1 MFKRNGTGENSANLP
16 LSLCPSLL
24 THPHLIYFFR
34 LLHQCPYF
42 HPFSICPFR
51 FLILPSSFP
60 SPNRISTK
68 SSCVLCKSAVNYPSS
83 ETGRSS
89 AV

>member
-42 HPFSICPFR
+42 HPFPYAHSVSLSSHPPFP
-51 FLILPSSFP
+51 LPIAYP
-60 SPNRISTK
+60 QNPAAY
-68 SSCVLCKSAVNYPSS
+68 SA
-83 ETGRSS
+83 R
-89 AV
+89 AL